1 MMILSIIYFMEMGNI
16 FIIME
21 THMKDNLYMG
31 KKKEKVFINVLIYMN
46 MMVIGI
52 LIYLAVLENY
62 RTGIK
67 VELLKALGDMVI
79 LWKILFMKREVVNAL
94 KILI

>member
-1 MMILSIIYFMEMGNI
+1 MEKENIL
-16 FIIME
+16 IIMV
-21 THMKDNLYMG
+21 THMKDNLFMV
-31 KKKEKVFINVLIYMN
+31 KKKEKVFINVITYMN

-62 RTGIK
+62 LTGIK
-67 VELLKALGDMVI
+67 VELLKVLGDMAI
-79 LWKILFMKREVVNAL
+79 LWKILFMKKEVTNAL